1 MAVIRP
7 IILPAV
13 AGIVLTG
20 CVTGTETTP
29 SQQSLTTA
37 TQSAPVQQAQAA
49 PTPASPPV
57 IPVSASPA
65 PPPKMGVSAQPQSD
79 SGAVNSTGTFVGD
92 KLVQLRKEVARLKA
106 TLRKHRAEMERIR
119 SITAENSRRYHMAVA
134 TINARLQIGTTPG
147 NPVLV
152 NEWNSAQSELARIDS
167 DIARLN
173 ALANDVASTLTMSS
187 YLLETTRAA
196 YSLSGAV
203 DEDHR
208 QLAQLEDEVNR
219 TTVVI
224 DRLLNDM
231 SQDINRQIAY
241 VGNERNNLTTL
252 SFAIKNGTL
261 LGANLQNRAF
271 LAANRPVFQ
280 QSSLTRTPALQNLR
294 DDDSAER
301 TAQSARATEPSLRR
315 PLVVIRFDKPKVAFE
330 QALYAAVSQA
340 LERRPSAT
348 FDLVA
353 ISPKYGS
360 PAKAALASTTSKRN
374 AESVL
379 RSLSEMGMP
388 LDRVRLSAMSSDKTD
403 TNEVHIYVR

>member
-1 MAVIRP
+1 MF
-7 IILPAV
+7 
-13 AGIVLTG
+13 
-20 CVTGTETTP
+20 
-29 SQQSLTTA
+29 SQQSANTA
-37 TQSAPVQQAQAA
+37 AKAPQSTQRAQAA
-49 PTPASPPV
+49 QARTAPS
-57 IPVSASPA
+57 A
-65 PPPKMGVSAQPQSD
+65 PPKINVAMKPEPPPRLGTAAPSVGQA
-79 SGAVNSTGTFVGD
+79 ANTGTFVGD
-92 KLVQLRKEVARLKA
+92 KLAQLRQEVVRLKA
-106 TLRKHRAEMERIR
+106 TLRGHRAEMGRIR
-119 SITAENSRRYHMAVA
+119 QKTAHNSRRYHMAVA
-134 TINARLQIGTTPG
+134 TVNSRLQIGTTPG

-152 NEWNSAQSELARIDS
+152 NEWNAAQSELSRIDTDVS
-167 DIARLN
+167 QLN
-173 ALANDVASTLTMSS
+173 ALANGVASTLTMSS

-224 DRLLNDM
+224 DRLLNDL

-271 LAANRPVFQ
+271 YAANRPPVP
-280 QSSLTRTPALQNLR
+280 QSAVTRTPLRNLR
-294 DDDSAER
+294 TQSSVQR
-301 TAQSARATEPSLRR
+301 PAQAAGTPSSKRR
-315 PLVVIRFDKPKVAFE
+315 PLVVIRFDKPNVSF
-330 QALYAAVSQA
+330 QHALYAAVSQA

-353 ISPKYGS
+353 ISPKHGS
-360 PAKAALASTTSKRN
+360 AAKAALASNNSKRN

-379 RSLSEMGMP
+379 RTLSEMGMP
-388 LDRVRLSAMSSDKTD
+388 LDRVRLSAMSSDGTQA
-403 TNEVHIYVR
+403 NEVHIYVR

>member
-65 PPPKMGVSAQPQSD
+65 PPPKMGMSAQPQSD

>member
-7 IILPAV
+7 IVLPAV

-37 TQSAPVQQAQAA
+37 TQPAPVQQAQAA
-49 PTPASPPV
+49 PTPAPPPV

-65 PPPKMGVSAQPQSD
+65 PPPKMGMSAQPQTD
-79 SGAVNSTGTFVGD
+79 SGTVNSTGTFVGD
-92 KLVQLRKEVARLKA
+92 KLVQLRKEVSRLKG

-152 NEWNSAQSELARIDS
+152 HEWNSAQAELSGIDS

-224 DRLLNDM
+224 DRLLSDM

-261 LGANLQNRAF
+261 LGNNLQNRAF

-280 QSSLTRTPALQNLR
+280 QSSLTRTPALRSLR
-294 DDDSAER
+294 GDDSAER
-301 TAQSARATEPSLRR
+301 TAQSAPAAQASKRR

-388 LDRVRLSAMSSDKTD
+388 LDRVRLSAMSSDRTD